1 MARAP
6 RDSGAR
12 RGGGALLESPALREP
27 LAALEAH
34 VADVV
39 EEAIRICEI
48 PAPPFGEEARATYVA
63 ARMEALGLPAPRR
76 DDVGNVICELPG
88 SPDAPVVVVSAHLDT
103 VFGPEVEIRVRRE
116 GPRLAAP
123 GIGDN
128 SVAVA
133 ALLWLGRVLADVPGR
148 GTLVLAANVGEE
160 GLGNLRGMRALWDR
174 YGARA
179 AAWVVL
185 EGAMFNQPSC
195 VGICVRRLE
204 VTYRTAGGHSW
215 SDFGRPSA
223 IHALGRLID
232 QLAQLRV
239 PSTPRTT
246 YNVGVVRGGRT
257 VNTIAPEA
265 VLLLD
270 MRSEA
275 SDALDELDGVV
286 RGLVASIAAAAGVAH
301 ELTVV
306 SDRPGG
312 RLPPDHPL
320 VRLVEEAAAA
330 VGVPPEW
337 KAASTDANVPL
348 SRGAPAV
355 CLGLAR
361 GEHLHSEHETLDVT
375 PLPRGLRQAFLVTAA
390 LLRGALTAPGG

>member
-1 MARAP
+1 MRQQWNAP
-6 RDSGAR
+6 EV
-12 RGGGALLESPALREP
+12 GALLESPELVRH

-39 EEAIRICEI
+39 EDAIKICEV
-48 PAPPFGEEARATYVA
+48 PAPPFGEEARAAYVA
-63 ARMEALGLPAPRR
+63 ARMGALGLPAPHR
-76 DDVGNVICELPG
+76 DAVGNVICELPG
-88 SPDAPVVVVSAHLDT
+88 VPDAPVVVLSAHLDT
-103 VFGPEVEIRVRRE
+103 VFGPEVQIRVRRE

-128 SVAVA
+128 SLAVA

-174 YGARA
+174 YGAQA
-179 AAWVVL
+179 AAWIVL

-195 VGICVRRLE
+195 TGICVRRLE
-204 VTYRTAGGHSW
+204 VTYRAAGGHSW
-215 SDFGRPSA
+215 SDFGHPSA
-223 IHALGRLID
+223 VHALGRLID
-232 QLAQLRV
+232 QIAQVRV
-239 PSTPRTT
+239 PSSPRTT

-265 VLLLD
+265 SLLLD

-275 SDALDELDGVV
+275 PEALDDLDRVV
-286 RGLVASIAAAAGVAH
+286 RGLVASIAAAAGVTH
-301 ELTVV
+301 EVTVV

-312 RLPPDHPL
+312 RLPSDHPL

-337 KAASTDANVPL
+337 KSASTDANVPL
-348 SRGAPAV
+348 SHGAPAV

-375 PLPRGLRQAFLVTAA
+375 PLPRGLRQAFLVAAA
-390 LLRGALTAPGG
+390 LLRGALTTAAGG